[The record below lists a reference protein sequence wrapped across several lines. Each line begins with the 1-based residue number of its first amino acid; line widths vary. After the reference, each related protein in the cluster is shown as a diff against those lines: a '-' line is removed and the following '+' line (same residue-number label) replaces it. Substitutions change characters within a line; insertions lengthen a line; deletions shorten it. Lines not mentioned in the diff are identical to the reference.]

1 MPKIHVLKNITPCW
15 CTFKTGGVMNEKYP
29 GGVKGEK
36 FRLEREEHMVIKK
49 EKKYLVVLHEKAL
62 LNLNH
67 I

>member
-1 MPKIHVLKNITPCW
+1 
-15 CTFKTGGVMNEKYP
+15 MNEKYP